1 MIVGMVELRTPTS
14 MRIKVTRHFTQA
26 REISPFRLASLME
39 ERNAYDNQRSLK
51 PFIYSYTRLN
61 PYEEDSLFVLKMPAD
76 KLGMRLLN
84 NEFEKLDY
92 LLQLENLS
100 VPRPLTRIEKEYN
113 GKASTSFVLEVKEGV
128 SLHQLIRNSEPN
140 ASLLEHVE
148 SALLESAFLLSEIHK
163 LNIAH
168 GNLLPSNIFIT
179 REGVFIEGFELSMF
193 GEEFFK
199 THSNLITELD
209 VLLDSVKYLL
219 ERKFK
224 KNMEDYIKRVRG
236 TILPI
241 YLNTFSNSIY
251 I

>member
-1 MIVGMVELRTPTS
+1 M
-14 MRIKVTRHFTQA
+14 
-26 REISPFRLASLME
+26 
-39 ERNAYDNQRSLK
+39 
-51 PFIYSYTRLN
+51 
-61 PYEEDSLFVLKMPAD
+61 
-76 KLGMRLLN
+76 
-84 NEFEKLDY
+84 
-92 LLQLENLS
+92 
-100 VPRPLTRIEKEYN
+100 
-113 GKASTSFVLEVKEGV
+113 
-128 SLHQLIRNSEPN
+128 
-140 ASLLEHVE
+140 LEHVE

-179 REGVFIEGFELSMF
+179 KEGVFIEGFEFSMF
-193 GEEFFK
+193 GEEFFE
-199 THSNLITELD
+199 NYNAELITELD